1 MTLPVTAFVAAICAL
16 LLLFTAIDTV
26 RQRFRLRVPFGDG
39 ADQKL
44 VSASRSHANL
54 AEHAPIVILL
64 LGVLELSRAWHMGL
78 MAVGAVFLFGRVMHI
93 IGLYMPMSDKPA
105 LPRSV
110 GVIATWLTLA
120 VLSGWVFWMLAS
132 GNL

>member
-16 LLLFTAIDTV
+16 LLL
-26 RQRFRLRVPFGDG
+26 FRLRVPFGDG

-78 MAVGAVFLFGRVMHI
+78 MAVGALFLFGRVMHI
-93 IGLYMPMSDKPA
+93 IGLYMPMSTKPP

-120 VLSGWVFWMLAS
+120 VLSGAVL
-132 GNL
+132 N